1 MKKTLA
7 FVTLIVIMTIA
18 SPVSAQTI
26 VKGCIVNERGE
37 TVEYVSVGFEEDDGE
52 NQSSDGE
59 NQSSDGQNQSS
70 DGENQ
75 SSSVST
81 ISDANGLF
89 TIEIPANSK
98 NDLVFTH
105 VSFQKTVVPYESYTN
120 GQQLTVTMKDKVVE
134 LAEVV
139 VGKKSSPQKIAGK
152 AICGPVASFRGK
164 GKAEALEWGPVFKS
178 KKDYVISDILLT
190 IKGCSYQWC
199 VLSFN
204 IYELQGSEF
213 MNILNKPIYQRIEK
227 SKDEQQLDIQPEES
241 IVLKEKKKY
250 YISVAVIDSDRY
262 GILDMQSQLK
272 TSYARSFTKGK
283 KQKLPIGPAIVVR
296 GYEIELGEE

>member
-7 FVTLIVIMTIA
+7 FVTLMVIMTIA
-18 SPVSAQTI
+18 SPVSAQII

-37 TVEYVSVGFEEDDGE
+37 TVEYVSIGFEEDDGE

-59 NQSSDGQNQSS
+59 NQSSDGENQSS

-89 TIEIPANSK
+89 TIEIPANRK

-105 VSFQKTVVPYESYTN
+105 VSFQKTVVAYESYTN

-134 LAEVV
+134 LDEVV
-139 VGKKSSPQKIAGK
+139 VGKKNKQQKIAGK
-152 AICGPVASFRGK
+152 AISGPMASFRGK
-164 GKAEALEWGPVFKS
+164 GKVDALEWGPVFKS

-190 IKGCSYQWC
+190 VKRCTYQWC

-204 IYELQGSEF
+204 IYEIQGSKF
-213 MNILNKPIYQRIEK
+213 VNILNKPIYQRIEK
-227 SKDEQQLDIQPEES
+227 SEAKQQLDIQPEES
-241 IVLKEKKKY
+241 ILLKEKKKY

-262 GILDMQSQLK
+262 GILDMPSQLK

-283 KQKLPIGPAIVVR
+283 KRKLPIGPAIVVR
-296 GYEIELGEE
+296 GYEIVQ